1 LLRIL
6 SARCMGLTQCLR
18 HTGAR
23 RTNYSGVYPTPGT
36 LMSSIENK
44 QLMQQVFA
52 ELAKGN
58 GKPFVDSMADDFQIG
73 HPGNVGPNKG
83 KY

>member
-1 LLRIL
+1 
-6 SARCMGLTQCLR
+6 
-18 HTGAR
+18 
-23 RTNYSGVYPTPGT
+23 
-36 LMSSIENK
+36 MSCIENK

-73 HPGNVGPNKG
+73 HPGMSGQTKESTDGRPSNPF
-83 KY
+83 